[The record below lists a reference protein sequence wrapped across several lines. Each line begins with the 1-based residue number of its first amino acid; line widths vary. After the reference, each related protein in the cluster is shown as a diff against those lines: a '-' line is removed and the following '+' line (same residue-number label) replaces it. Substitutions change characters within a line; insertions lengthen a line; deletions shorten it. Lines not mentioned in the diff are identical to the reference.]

1 MRLKKLEL
9 YGFKSFAQR
18 TEIVFGEGITG
29 IVGPNGSGKS
39 NIGDAVRWVLG
50 EQSAKTLRGAS
61 MSDVIFNGTQKRK
74 PLSYCEVS
82 LVFENDDRSLNMDFA
97 EVMVT
102 RRVYR
107 NGESEY
113 YLNRAA
119 CRLKDIIDLF
129 RDTGIGKEGY
139 SIIGQGRIDEIL
151 SRRGE
156 DRRQIFEEAAGI
168 VKFKARKE
176 EADKKL
182 QRTLENAE
190 RVDDILEELNRQLKP
205 LEEQAKA
212 AREYLELSAE
222 LKILDLNLFLVR
234 SDRAKER
241 LAELD
246 GELMNLRT
254 VLSDT
259 EEALALKTEKRDE
272 YQTEIAQLEEKITGA
287 RSALMAC
294 AEQVHE
300 AQSPL
305 SALHSRRETRREN
318 KERTEEE
325 NQESQRRLDE
335 LEALFTRSESEAKDQ
350 EVLVAQAEQALHEAH
365 DAAEKA
371 EQHAGQCDDE
381 LERHKSDVMNA
392 LNRLSAVKNDQTR
405 LKTMRAQME
414 SRLEELAASEGDLKQ
429 QEQTL
434 QSAVQQAESRLTE
447 EQTLQKE
454 LATILAEK
462 QDALGR
468 SDAALIA
475 LRTQAEQLSAT
486 LQSTQS
492 RQKLLSEMT
501 REMEGYNNTVR
512 RAMQYAKDR
521 GMAGVR
527 GVLAQLISVPREY
540 ETAIDMALGAAQQNI
555 VTDNE
560 ETAKELIQY
569 LRQNRLG
576 RATFL
581 PQTSVRSKMLS
592 DREKQALRL
601 PGAIGVASDL
611 IRCAPEYRGIV
622 ENLLGRTVIAQN
634 LDVGIPIMRA
644 GNHAFRLV
652 TLEGDVMHSGGSMT
666 GGSTQSKMV
675 NLLGRERELKELTES
690 LRAGKI
696 KLDDMKEKLAQ
707 GQQEKN
713 ALKLA
718 VQDAVNALHQQE
730 IAVARENERH
740 EAAKAELSGHRSRME
755 QTEQATLQL
764 MESME
769 DIDRQLEGISN
780 LSGDAQLDQ
789 SAMEEKTAT
798 LQEALSAARAQ
809 SAAAAEQ
816 VMQSTLRLS
825 DLRHQLD
832 ILHKDKARSDQD
844 RAMLTGEIDRRNHQ
858 LAMMAQQDAQDEAEE
873 ARTSA
878 LLAERQKDQQRQE
891 QVAQLLESR
900 RSASQDK
907 LRDVL
912 TDMENLHQ
920 SHTRDADRIHRT
932 ELSRARVES
941 DLKVMQDR
949 IWNSYEVTYAG
960 AEEYRQAEGFDPVEA
975 DRRAAQ
981 LMSQIRALGSV
992 NVNAVEEYAAT
1003 RARFDEL
1010 TAQQS
1015 DLRAAENDLRELI
1028 DRLIEQMQT
1037 TFVENFS
1044 KLQVYFSETFTRLF
1058 GGGHAELQLMDPNDP
1073 LNCGIEVN
1081 AQPPGKKLQLL
1092 SLLSGGERALTAIAI
1107 LFAMLKL
1114 KPTPFCILDEIEAAL
1129 DDANIGYYADYL
1141 KEYSPDTQFI
1151 VITHRKG
1158 TMERCNALYG
1168 VAMEEQGVS
1177 KMVSVSLQ
1185 DYQE

>member
-1 MRLKKLEL
+1 
-9 YGFKSFAQR
+9 
-18 TEIVFGEGITG
+18 
-29 IVGPNGSGKS
+29 
-39 NIGDAVRWVLG
+39 
-50 EQSAKTLRGAS
+50 
-61 MSDVIFNGTQKRK
+61 
-74 PLSYCEVS
+74 
-82 LVFENDDRSLNMDFA
+82 
-97 EVMVT
+97 
-102 RRVYR
+102 
-107 NGESEY
+107 
-113 YLNRAA
+113 
-119 CRLKDIIDLF
+119 
-129 RDTGIGKEGY
+129 
-139 SIIGQGRIDEIL
+139 
-151 SRRGE
+151 
-156 DRRQIFEEAAGI
+156 
-168 VKFKARKE
+168 
-176 EADKKL
+176 
-182 QRTLENAE
+182 
-190 RVDDILEELNRQLKP
+190 
-205 LEEQAKA
+205 
-212 AREYLELSAE
+212 
-222 LKILDLNLFLVR
+222 
-234 SDRAKER
+234 
-241 LAELD
+241 
-246 GELMNLRT
+246 
-254 VLSDT
+254 
-259 EEALALKTEKRDE
+259 
-272 YQTEIAQLEEKITGA
+272 
-287 RSALMAC
+287 
-294 AEQVHE
+294 
-300 AQSPL
+300 
-305 SALHSRRETRREN
+305 
-318 KERTEEE
+318 
-325 NQESQRRLDE
+325 
-335 LEALFTRSESEAKDQ
+335 
-350 EVLVAQAEQALHEAH
+350 
-365 DAAEKA
+365 
-371 EQHAGQCDDE
+371 
-381 LERHKSDVMNA
+381 MNA

-405 LKTMRAQME
+405 LKTMCAQME
-414 SRLEELAASEGDLKQ
+414 SRLEELSASEGDLKQ

-434 QSAVQQAESRLTE
+434 QAAVQQAESRLTE

-454 LATILAEK
+454 LANILAEK

-696 KLDDMKEKLAQ
+696 KLDDMKERLAQ

-832 ILHKDKARSDQD
+832 ILHKDKARYDQD

>member
-1 MRLKKLEL
+1 
-9 YGFKSFAQR
+9 
-18 TEIVFGEGITG
+18 
-29 IVGPNGSGKS
+29 
-39 NIGDAVRWVLG
+39 
-50 EQSAKTLRGAS
+50 
-61 MSDVIFNGTQKRK
+61 
-74 PLSYCEVS
+74 
-82 LVFENDDRSLNMDFA
+82 
-97 EVMVT
+97 
-102 RRVYR
+102 
-107 NGESEY
+107 
-113 YLNRAA
+113 
-119 CRLKDIIDLF
+119 
-129 RDTGIGKEGY
+129 
-139 SIIGQGRIDEIL
+139 
-151 SRRGE
+151 
-156 DRRQIFEEAAGI
+156 
-168 VKFKARKE
+168 
-176 EADKKL
+176 
-182 QRTLENAE
+182 
-190 RVDDILEELNRQLKP
+190 
-205 LEEQAKA
+205 
-212 AREYLELSAE
+212 
-222 LKILDLNLFLVR
+222 
-234 SDRAKER
+234 
-241 LAELD
+241 
-246 GELMNLRT
+246 
-254 VLSDT
+254 
-259 EEALALKTEKRDE
+259 
-272 YQTEIAQLEEKITGA
+272 
-287 RSALMAC
+287 
-294 AEQVHE
+294 
-300 AQSPL
+300 
-305 SALHSRRETRREN
+305 
-318 KERTEEE
+318 
-325 NQESQRRLDE
+325 
-335 LEALFTRSESEAKDQ
+335 
-350 EVLVAQAEQALHEAH
+350 
-365 DAAEKA
+365 
-371 EQHAGQCDDE
+371 
-381 LERHKSDVMNA
+381 
-392 LNRLSAVKNDQTR
+392 
-405 LKTMRAQME
+405 
-414 SRLEELAASEGDLKQ
+414 
-429 QEQTL
+429 
-434 QSAVQQAESRLTE
+434 
-447 EQTLQKE
+447 
-454 LATILAEK
+454 
-462 QDALGR
+462 
-468 SDAALIA
+468 
-475 LRTQAEQLSAT
+475 
-486 LQSTQS
+486 
-492 RQKLLSEMT
+492 
-501 REMEGYNNTVR
+501 
-512 RAMQYAKDR
+512 
-521 GMAGVR
+521 
-527 GVLAQLISVPREY
+527 
-540 ETAIDMALGAAQQNI
+540 
-555 VTDNE
+555 
-560 ETAKELIQY
+560 
-569 LRQNRLG
+569 
-576 RATFL
+576 
-581 PQTSVRSKMLS
+581 
-592 DREKQALRL
+592 
-601 PGAIGVASDL
+601 
-611 IRCAPEYRGIV
+611 
-622 ENLLGRTVIAQN
+622 
-634 LDVGIPIMRA
+634 
-644 GNHAFRLV
+644 
-652 TLEGDVMHSGGSMT
+652 MHSGGSMT

-718 VQDAVNALHQQE
+718 VQDAMNALHQQE

-789 SAMEEKTAT
+789 SAMEEKTAS

-832 ILHKDKARSDQD
+832 ILHKDKARYDQD

>member
-1 MRLKKLEL
+1 M
-9 YGFKSFAQR
+9 
-18 TEIVFGEGITG
+18 
-29 IVGPNGSGKS
+29 
-39 NIGDAVRWVLG
+39 
-50 EQSAKTLRGAS
+50 
-61 MSDVIFNGTQKRK
+61 
-74 PLSYCEVS
+74 
-82 LVFENDDRSLNMDFA
+82 
-97 EVMVT
+97 
-102 RRVYR
+102 
-107 NGESEY
+107 
-113 YLNRAA
+113 
-119 CRLKDIIDLF
+119 
-129 RDTGIGKEGY
+129 
-139 SIIGQGRIDEIL
+139 
-151 SRRGE
+151 
-156 DRRQIFEEAAGI
+156 
-168 VKFKARKE
+168 
-176 EADKKL
+176 
-182 QRTLENAE
+182 
-190 RVDDILEELNRQLKP
+190 
-205 LEEQAKA
+205 
-212 AREYLELSAE
+212 
-222 LKILDLNLFLVR
+222 
-234 SDRAKER
+234 
-241 LAELD
+241 
-246 GELMNLRT
+246 
-254 VLSDT
+254 
-259 EEALALKTEKRDE
+259 
-272 YQTEIAQLEEKITGA
+272 
-287 RSALMAC
+287 
-294 AEQVHE
+294 
-300 AQSPL
+300 
-305 SALHSRRETRREN
+305 
-318 KERTEEE
+318 
-325 NQESQRRLDE
+325 
-335 LEALFTRSESEAKDQ
+335 
-350 EVLVAQAEQALHEAH
+350 AQAEQALHEAR

-414 SRLEELAASEGDLKQ
+414 SRLEELSASEGDLKQ

-434 QSAVQQAESRLTE
+434 QAAVQQAESRLTE

-454 LATILAEK
+454 LATILVEK

-718 VQDAVNALHQQE
+718 VQDAMNALHQQE

-832 ILHKDKARSDQD
+832 ILHKDKARYDQD

-873 ARTSA
+873 ARTFA

>member
-82 LVFENDDRSLNMDFA
+82 LVFENDDRALNMDFA

-205 LEEQAKA
+205 LEEQARA

-272 YQTEIAQLEEKITGA
+272 YQAEIAQLEEKITSA

-300 AQSPL
+300 AQSTL
-305 SALHSRRETRREN
+305 SALNSRRETRREN
-318 KERTEEE
+318 RERTEEE
-325 NQESQRRLDE
+325 NQECQHRLDE
-335 LEALFTRSESEAKDQ
+335 LEALFTRSESEARDQ
-350 EVLVAQAEQALHEAH
+350 EALVFQAEQALQKARN
-365 DAAEKA
+365 AAENA
-371 EQHAGQCDDE
+371 EQHAEACENE
-381 LERHKSDVMNA
+381 LERHKADVMNA

-414 SRLEELAASEGDLKQ
+414 SRLEELTASEGALKQ
-429 QEQTL
+429 QEQSLREAEQQTERRLQEEKSLRNKLADTL
-434 QSAVQQAESRLTE
+434 ADR
-447 EQTLQKE
+447 
-454 LATILAEK
+454 

-468 SDAALIA
+468 SDAALIS
-475 LRTQAEQLSAT
+475 LRTQAEQLSAS

-521 GMAGVR
+521 GMTGVR

-581 PQTSVRSKMLS
+581 PQTSVRSKLLN
-592 DREKQALRL
+592 DRERQALRL

-611 IRCAPEYRGIV
+611 VRCAPEYRGIV
-622 ENLLGRTVIAQN
+622 ENLLGRTVIAEN

-690 LRAGKI
+690 LRTGKI
-696 KLDDMKEKLAQ
+696 RLDEMKARLAKS
-707 GQQEKN
+707 QQEKN
-713 ALKLA
+713 AFKLD
-718 VQDAVNALHQQE
+718 VQDALNALHQQE

-740 EAAKAELSGHRSRME
+740 EAARAELSSHRSRME
-755 QTEQATLQL
+755 QTGQATLQL

-769 DIDRQLEGISN
+769 DIDRQLEGISS

-789 SAMEEKTAT
+789 SAMEKKTAS

-809 SAAAAEQ
+809 AAAAADQ
-816 VMQSTLRLS
+816 VVQSTLLLS

-832 ILHKDKARSDQD
+832 ILHKDKTRYDQD
-844 RAMLTGEIDRRNHQ
+844 KALLTAEMDRRNHQ

-873 ARTSA
+873 SRFSA
-878 LLAERQKDQQRQE
+878 LLAQRQKNQQRQE

-900 RSASQDK
+900 RSSAQDK

-960 AEEYRQAEGFDPVEA
+960 AEEYRQTEGFDPVEA

-1010 TAQQS
+1010 TAQQK

-1028 DRLIEQMQT
+1028 ARLIEQMQT

-1177 KMVSVSLQ
+1177 RMVSVSLQ